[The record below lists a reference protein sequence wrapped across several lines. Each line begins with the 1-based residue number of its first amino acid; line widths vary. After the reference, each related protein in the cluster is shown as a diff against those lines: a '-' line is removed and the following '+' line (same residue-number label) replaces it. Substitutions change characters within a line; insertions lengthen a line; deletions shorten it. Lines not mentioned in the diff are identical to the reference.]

1 MAITDIPLSKKTS
14 DGPVPE
20 PVTSGTPA
28 TTTPPSVSEPKDLAE
43 VIQTGK
49 GFLRDDPQSG
59 SILKILMENGFREK
73 MEEGITKGHT
83 YAILHAAP
91 SPDFTL
97 VDTWNETVTDESG
110 QRTQP
115 KKSYQFFR
123 IQDAPSTA
131 TIPVIPTTA
140 TPAIA
145 ADVIPASIKP
155 ADPVV
160 VATEASVPEQVTFR
174 DTLLA
179 SEKVLA
185 NQPPATAASD
195 ETATEGSA
203 KKSWLFEKLGMK
215 FTQEVAPRPAELVS
229 QNDPA
234 EAPQNLPVETDKDA
248 SEPIAAPTPATPKA
262 APRVPNPALSTFSSQ
277 PPAKPVA
284 SLDLLKKK
292 FQTPG
297 GLPDASKKATTVS
310 ALKTFDAQA
319 FKPSTPEPVLHVPKP
334 PYASVSSSEAPLP
347 QTTLEI
353 PVPPQQELPLTKKRL
368 FLESVFGEKL
378 EGIVEQEWEKMKK
391 IPARPFVHPT
401 EYAWGTDA
409 SGNDIN
415 RSLENY
421 PPLARSLQ
429 SRLPFAIEQLREKG
443 FNTDTMTLDQALDQI
458 MEQNIL

>member
-1 MAITDIPLSKKTS
+1 MAITDIPLSKKAS
-14 DGPVPE
+14 DEPASEAVTPGVP
-20 PVTSGTPA
+20 TA
-28 TTTPPSVSEPKDLAE
+28 TTLPSASTPKDLAE

-73 MEEGITKGHT
+73 IEEGITKGHT

-123 IQDAPSTA
+123 IQDAPSAA

-140 TPAIA
+140 IPAIA
-145 ADVIPASIKP
+145 ADATPVPIKP

-160 VATEASVPEQVTFR
+160 VATEAPVPEQVTFR

-179 SEKVLA
+179 SEEALA
-185 NQPPATAASD
+185 NQPAAIADPD
-195 ETATEGSA
+195 ETPTEGSA

-229 QNDPA
+229 PNEPTQP
-234 EAPQNLPVETDKDA
+234 ETLEIGKGG
-248 SEPIAAPTPATPKA
+248 SEPTVEQPIPTIPQAVP
-262 APRVPNPALSTFSSQ
+262 PMPNPALSTFSSQ
-277 PPAKPVA
+277 PPAKPAA

-319 FKPSTPEPVLHVPKP
+319 FKPSTPEPILHVPKP
-334 PYASVSSSEAPLP
+334 PYASVESSGTPPP
-347 QTTLEI
+347 QVTAEI
-353 PVPPQQELPLTKKRL
+353 PLPPQQELPLTKKRL
-368 FLESVFGEKL
+368 FLESVFGKKF
-378 EGIVEQEWEKMKK
+378 EGIVEQEWEKMKMV
-391 IPARPFVHPT
+391 PARPFVHPT
-401 EYAWGTDA
+401 EYSWGTDTN
-409 SGNDIN
+409 GNGID
-415 RSLENY
+415 RSLDNY

-443 FNTDTMTLDQALDQI
+443 FATDTMTLDQALDQI